1 MTNSNGGS
9 AVEEVVKH
17 KLNINRTYE
26 CLKRIKENLEN
37 CKAGEYSYDRAF
49 MNVLELAS
57 VALEHIQ
64 EEL

>member
-1 MTNSNGGS
+1 MNPI
-9 AVEEVVKH
+9 EEVVKH

-26 CLKRIKENLEN
+26 CLKRIKENLINIE
-37 CKAGEYSYDRAF
+37 AGEYSYDRAF
-49 MNVLELAS
+49 NNILELAT

>member
-1 MTNSNGGS
+1 MNPI
-9 AVEEVVKH
+9 EEVVKH

-26 CLKRIKENLEN
+26 CLNRIKENLINIE
-37 CKAGEYSYDRAF
+37 AGEYSYDRAF
-49 MNVLELAS
+49 NNILELAT